1 MLSSYLMQACVFQSL
16 KGFNEFNEP
25 IYGSV
30 ETKEKY
36 LITKDGY
43 FVIDKNNNYI
53 KLGEENI
60 IVENATIIRCR
71 IIDKFK
77 QITNE
82 KSNVVI
88 SSGIIQCIE
97 PIKVGDLINDR
108 RVISVSYMTGLDGV
122 IGYKGY
128 LQ

>member
-1 MLSSYLMQACVFQSL
+1 MLSNYLTNICIFQSL

-36 LITKDGY
+36 LITKSGY

-60 IVENATIIRCR
+60 IVENATKIRCR
-71 IIDKFK
+71 IINGFK
-77 QITNE
+77 QVTNE
-82 KSNVVI
+82 KGSITI

-97 PIKVGDLINDR
+97 PIKVGDLIDGR
-108 RVISVSYMTGLDGV
+108 EIISVTNIVGLDGL